1 MHIADGVLT
10 FEATAIVSI
19 ISVVALYKAVRSL
32 RNDDISLTA
41 VASAMFFIASFI
53 HIPFGMTQIHLIL
66 LGIIG
71 ILISWSSFV
80 AIFVALL
87 LQALLLGYGGITSLG
102 VNLFIM
108 AAPAVIVYY
117 INKNELFLKINE
129 KMRFFLIGFL
139 GAFFAT
145 FFLVLILYFSKPE
158 YEWAAYSV
166 FGVNLFT
173 MTIEGFVSMFLL
185 LFIKKV
191 YPKIL
196 ENKWNILFY

>member
-10 FEATAIVSI
+10 FEATAIVSAV
-19 ISVVALYKAVRSL
+19 SAVALFKAMKDL
-32 RNDDISLTA
+32 KNEDISLTA

-53 HIPFGMTQIHLIL
+53 HIPFGVTQIHLIL
-66 LGIIG
+66 LGVIG

-80 AIFVALL
+80 AVFVALL

-117 INKNELFLKINE
+117 INENELFLKINE
-129 KMRFFLIGFL
+129 KVRFFLIGFL

-145 FFLVLILYFSKPE
+145 LFLVLILYFSKPE
-158 YEWAAYSV
+158 YEWASYSI
-166 FGVNLFT
+166 FTVNLFT

-196 ENKWNILFY
+196 ENR

>member
-10 FEATAIVSI
+10 LEVTAVVSA
-19 ISVVALYKAVRSL
+19 ISAVALYKAIKEL
-32 RNDDISLTA
+32 KNEDISLTA

-53 HIPFGMTQIHLIL
+53 HIPFGVTQIHLIL
-66 LGIIG
+66 LGVIG

-108 AAPAVIVYY
+108 SAPAVIVYY
-117 INKNELFLKINE
+117 LNKNESFSKINE
-129 KMRFFLIGFL
+129 KVRFFLIGFL

-145 FFLVLILYFSKPE
+145 LFLVLILYFSKPE
-158 YEWAAYSV
+158 YEWAAYSI
-166 FGVNLFT
+166 FTVNLFT

-196 ENKWNILFY
+196 DNR